1 MMLLLATDT
10 SGKLGSL
17 ALAQGDPQGACRVLE
32 VVSIE
37 GGTFSAQL
45 IPQLAALLA
54 RHGFNHHQI
63 DALAAASGPGSF
75 TGLRVGLAAI
85 KAMAEVTG
93 KPIAAV
99 SVLEAV
105 AMLGASRGRVMAA
118 LDAGRG
124 EIYAGEYEISDQPRK
139 ISERVLTPEQ
149 FLAEA
154 NALPIVT
161 PVKTIADLARSA
173 GLQVEQISAPDAGD
187 IARLGWQKLQRGD
200 TTSPQDLDAN
210 YVRRSDAEIFAK
222 LK

>member
-1 MMLLLATDT
+1 MLLLATDT
-10 SGKLGSL
+10 SGKFGSL
-17 ALAQGDPQGACRVLE
+17 ALAQCDPDGACRVLE

-54 RHGFNHHQI
+54 RHRFDHHQI
-63 DALAAASGPGSF
+63 DAFAAASGPGSF

-85 KAMAEVTG
+85 KAMAEVSG

-105 AMLGASRGRVMAA
+105 AMMGASRGRVMAA

-124 EIYAGEYEISDQPRK
+124 EIYSGEYELSGQPRK

-154 NALPIVT
+154 KALPIVT
-161 PVKTIADLARSA
+161 PVKTITDLARSA

-200 TTSPQDLDAN
+200 TISPEDLDAN

>member
-1 MMLLLATDT
+1 MLLLATDT
-10 SGKLGSL
+10 SGKFGSL
-17 ALAQGDPQGACRVLE
+17 ALAQCDPDGACRVLE

-54 RHGFNHHQI
+54 RHRFDHHQI
-63 DALAAASGPGSF
+63 DAFAAASGPGSF

-85 KAMAEVTG
+85 KAMAEVSG

-99 SVLEAV
+99 SMLEAV
-105 AMLGASRGRVMAA
+105 AMMGASRGRVMAA

-124 EIYAGEYEISDQPRK
+124 EIYSGEYELSGQPRK

-154 NALPIVT
+154 KALPIVT
-161 PVKTIADLARSA
+161 PVKTITDLARSA

-200 TTSPQDLDAN
+200 TISPEDLDAN